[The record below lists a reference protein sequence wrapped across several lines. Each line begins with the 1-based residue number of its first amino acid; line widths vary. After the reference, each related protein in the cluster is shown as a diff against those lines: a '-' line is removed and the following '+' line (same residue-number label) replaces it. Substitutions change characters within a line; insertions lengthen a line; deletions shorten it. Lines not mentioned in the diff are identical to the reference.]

1 MLKQMD
7 CKPSLY
13 FAFTN
18 EFGNRTVVEKDLRSG
33 GIEDLFWAIR
43 EALAG
48 CGFSKE
54 TIDQWFPEE

>member
-1 MLKQMD
+1 MEN
-7 CKPSLY
+7 KPSLY
-13 FAFTN
+13 FVYTN
-18 EFGNRTVVEKDLRSG
+18 TFGDVTAIEKDLRG
-33 GIEDLFWAIR
+33 DGIEDLFWAIR